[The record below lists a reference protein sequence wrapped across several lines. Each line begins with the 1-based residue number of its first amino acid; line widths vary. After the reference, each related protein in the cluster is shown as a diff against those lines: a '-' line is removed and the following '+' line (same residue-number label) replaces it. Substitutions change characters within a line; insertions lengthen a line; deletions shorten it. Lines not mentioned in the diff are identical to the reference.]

1 MSTGISAPDRSHTVR
16 VAASENATPADI
28 ATPGHIFPL
37 RAAPGGVLERIGHT
51 EGSIDL
57 LRLAGLKPAAVI
69 CEILN
74 EDGTMAR
81 VLSWK
86 SLLASMICRL
96 FPLQSW

>member
-1 MSTGISAPDRSHTVR
+1 MLA
-16 VAASENATPADI
+16 
-28 ATPGHIFPL
+28 
-37 RAAPGGVLERIGHT
+37 RIGHT

-81 VLSWK
+81 RPQLDVFARQHDMPIISIAELVAWIGAHG
-86 SLLASMICRL
+86 LAPLEPQPAQAAAPAAEDIVPICQGR
-96 FPLQSW
+96 PA